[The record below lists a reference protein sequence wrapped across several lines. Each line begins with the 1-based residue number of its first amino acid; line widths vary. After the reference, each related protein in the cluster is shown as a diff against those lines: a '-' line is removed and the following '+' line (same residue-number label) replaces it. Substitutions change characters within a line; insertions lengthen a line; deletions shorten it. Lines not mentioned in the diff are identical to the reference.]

1 MNVIGVVAEY
11 NPFHLG
17 HAYQIQQAKT
27 MLEEDNAVVAVMSGN
42 FVQRG
47 EAAMFPKQIRAE
59 AAVRCGCDLVLE
71 LPLPWAVSSAE
82 GFARGGAGLLC
93 ALGVDAI
100 SFGSESGE
108 LAAIQALAETLLRP
122 ETNEQIRAEMKQ
134 GGSFA
139 AVRQTVLARLLGAE
153 TADRIADPNDL
164 LAVEYCKTILQYRP
178 QTRLLPV
185 LRKGA
190 AHDAMTESGFR
201 SASAL
206 RKVMREGG
214 SLRGLVPDA
223 AAEIYESFLVQKDG
237 MTQERLEQA
246 MLSRLRQL
254 DAAAFAALPDAGE
267 GLENRLARACAEG
280 GSLDEIYAMAKTKR
294 YAMSRIRRMTLCAAL
309 GIRKG
314 MADGIP
320 PYARV
325 LAANAKGRTL
335 LRQWSDAGVVPI
347 LTKPAAVRGMPERA
361 QAVFALESAATDV
374 YALGYTNPEYRR
386 GGSEWRSGPVMR

>member
-17 HAYQIQQAKT
+17 HAYQIQQVRT
-27 MLEEDNAVVAVMSGN
+27 MLEGDTAVVAVMSGN

-47 EAAMFPKQIRAE
+47 EASFFPKQIRAE

-71 LPLPWAVSSAE
+71 LPLPWAISSAE

-100 SFGSESGE
+100 SFGSESGN
-108 LAAIQALAETLLRP
+108 LAAIRALADTLLRP
-122 ETNEQIRAEMKQ
+122 ETSEQIRTEMKR

-139 AVRQTVLARLLGAE
+139 AARQTVLTRLLGAE
-153 TADRIADPNDL
+153 TAARIADPNDL
-164 LAVEYCKTILQYRP
+164 LAVEYCKTVLQYRP
-178 QTRLLPV
+178 ETQLLPV

-190 AHDAMTESGFR
+190 AHDAVTESGFR

-206 RKVMREGG
+206 RRILREGG
-214 SLRGLVPDA
+214 SLCGLVPDA

-237 MTQERLEQA
+237 ITQERLEPA

-254 DAAAFAALPDAGE
+254 TAADFAALPDAGE
-267 GLENRLARACAEG
+267 GLENRLAKACAEG
-280 GSLDEIYAMAKTKR
+280 GNLDEIYAMAKTKR

-325 LAANAKGRTL
+325 LAANAAGRAL
-335 LRQWSDAGVVPI
+335 LRQWSDSGAVPI
-347 LTKPAAVRGMPERA
+347 LTKPAAIRGLSERA
-361 QAVFALESAATDV
+361 QAVFALESAATDL
-374 YALGYTNPEYRR
+374 YTLGYANPEHRR
-386 GGSEWRSGPVMR
+386 GGSEWRSGPVML